1 MELKST
7 EHEGDFFILNTVNS
21 QKPLTNVPVL
31 NISYSKELTLYQPTP
46 PCFKKDKCVSGPK
59 RKPVNQNHGCFIISD
74 IKLTFQ
80 WSYNL
85 IALGT
90 LRQHCLS
97 FVKTLIYIL
106 PSIMGPWSMTGT
118 HRHCSNTATQ
128 QEQHFLNLCLR
139 FMHKYT

>member
-7 EHEGDFFILNTVNS
+7 KHEGDFFILNTVNS

-31 NISYSKELTLYQPTP
+31 TISYSKEVTLYQPTP
-46 PCFKKDKCVSGPK
+46 PCFKKDKWVSGPK
-59 RKPVNQNHGCFIISD
+59 RRPINQNCRCFIISD
-74 IKLTFQ
+74 ITLTFQ

-106 PSIMGPWSMTGT
+106 PSIMGPRSMTGT
-118 HRHCSNTATQ
+118 HRHCSVDSYTTRTTL
-128 QEQHFLNLCLR
+128 FKSLLR
-139 FMHKYT
+139 FHA